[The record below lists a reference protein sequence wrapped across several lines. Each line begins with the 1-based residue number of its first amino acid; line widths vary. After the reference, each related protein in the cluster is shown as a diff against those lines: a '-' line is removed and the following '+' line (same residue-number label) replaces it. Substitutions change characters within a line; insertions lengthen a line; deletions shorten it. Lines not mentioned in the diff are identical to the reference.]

1 MTLGRVN
8 EQGDFIKFCHGEGA
22 FYSGVNSRRPVGDA
36 MPGLQTLEELAA
48 LFSCKPF
55 KPRSWVFV
63 TSRLPSLLRLC
74 FL

>member
-1 MTLGRVN
+1 MTLGRLD
-8 EQGDFIKFCHGEGA
+8 EQRDFYQVLSWG
-22 FYSGVNSRRPVGDA
+22 RRFLWWSKLVGDT

-55 KPRSWVFV
+55 KPRSWAVD
-63 TSRLPSLLRLC
+63 TSRLPSPLRLC